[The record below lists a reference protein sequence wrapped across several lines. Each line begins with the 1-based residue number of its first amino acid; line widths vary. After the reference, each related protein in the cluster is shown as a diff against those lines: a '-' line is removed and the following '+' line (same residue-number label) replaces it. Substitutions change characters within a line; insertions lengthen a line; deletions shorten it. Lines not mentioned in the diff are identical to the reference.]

1 MNTGKMRIGLN
12 GNQLK
17 LIAVISMLVDHM
29 AYLFIGVGILT
40 PALQAGEELPA
51 LFLLYRVLRAIG
63 RTAFPV
69 FCFLLVE
76 GFLHT
81 KSRQRYAI
89 RLGLFALIS
98 EIPFDL
104 LTSGTRLFVDWSSQ
118 NVMITLFLGLL
129 MMEVLERL
137 DIRKKNTLDQWRN
150 YSSGIFQLELMAQLF
165 VIFFFCAAAWIVR
178 SDYDYTGIMLIAIFY
193 WFRWDR
199 KQMCIMG
206 FLWMAVLNQIPVY
219 LPTLALSFVLIFLY
233 NGTRGSGKS
242 KYAGY
247 FFYPV
252 HMAALALIYG
262 LV

>member
-1 MNTGKMRIGLN
+1 MRIGFN

-29 AYLFIGVGILT
+29 AYLFIGVGMLT
-40 PALQAGEELPA
+40 PALQAGEEVPA

-63 RTAFPV
+63 RMAFPV

-81 KSRQRYAI
+81 KSRRRYAI
-89 RLGLFALIS
+89 RLGIFSLIS

-104 LTSGTRLFVDWSSQ
+104 LTSGTRLFVDWSSR

-137 DIRKKNTLDQWRN
+137 DIQKKNTLDQGRN

-178 SDYDYTGIMLIAIFY
+178 CDYDYTGIMLIAIFY

-206 FLWMAVLNQIPVY
+206 FLWMAVIEQRLEY
-219 LPTLALSFVLIFLY
+219 LPAFALSFIFIFLY
-233 NGTRGSGKS
+233 NGTRGKWKG

-252 HMAALALIYG
+252 HMAVLALIYG

>member
-1 MNTGKMRIGLN
+1 MNAGKMRIRLN

-17 LIAVISMLVDHM
+17 LIAVVSMIIDHI
-29 AYLFIGVGILT
+29 AYLFIGEGMLA
-40 PALQAGEELPA
+40 PAMQAGKELPA
-51 LFLLYRVLRAIG
+51 FLMLYRVMRVIG
-63 RTAFPV
+63 RIAFPI

-104 LTSGTRLFVDWSSQ
+104 FISGNRFFVNWEFQ
-118 NVMITLFLGLL
+118 NVMITLLLGLIML
-129 MMEVLERL
+129 ELLERL
-137 DIRKKNTLDQWRN
+137 DIRKKNALDQGR
-150 YSSGIFQLELMAQLF
+150 SHISGAFQPELLAQLF
-165 VIFFFCAAAWIVR
+165 VIFLFCAIAWIVR
-178 SDYDYTGIMLIAIFY
+178 CDYGYTGIMLIAIFY

-233 NGTRGSGKS
+233 NGTRGRGKS

>member
-1 MNTGKMRIGLN
+1 MRIGFN

-17 LIAVISMLVDHM
+17 LIAVVSMLVDHM
-29 AYLFIGVGILT
+29 AYLFIGVGMLT
-40 PALQAGEELPA
+40 PALQAGEEVPA

-63 RTAFPV
+63 RMAFPV

-81 KSRQRYAI
+81 KSRRRYAI
-89 RLGLFALIS
+89 RLGIFSLIS

-137 DIRKKNTLDQWRN
+137 DIRKKNILDQGRN

-165 VIFFFCAAAWIVR
+165 VIFFFCVAAWIVR
-178 SDYDYTGIMLIAIFY
+178 CDYDYTGIMLIAIFY

-199 KQMCIMG
+199 KQCALWDFYGWQLSNRVWNIYQHLSCLLFSSFFIMG
-206 FLWMAVLNQIPVY
+206 RGGNGKANMQVI
-219 LPTLALSFVLIFLY
+219 SFIQCTWRCL
-233 NGTRGSGKS
+233 R
-242 KYAGY
+242 
-247 FFYPV
+247 
-252 HMAALALIYG
+252 
-262 LV
+262 

>member
-17 LIAVISMLVDHM
+17 LIAVVSMIIDHI
-29 AYLFIGVGILT
+29 AYLFIGEGMLA
-40 PALQAGEELPA
+40 PAMQAGKELPA
-51 LFLLYRVLRAIG
+51 FLMLYRVMRVIG
-63 RTAFPV
+63 RIAFPI

-104 LTSGTRLFVDWSSQ
+104 FISGNRFFVNWEFQ
-118 NVMITLFLGLL
+118 NVMITLLLGLIML
-129 MMEVLERL
+129 ELLERL
-137 DIRKKNTLDQWRN
+137 DIRKKNALDQGR
-150 YSSGIFQLELMAQLF
+150 SHISGAFQPELLAQLF
-165 VIFFFCAAAWIVR
+165 VIFLFCAIAWIVR
-178 SDYDYTGIMLIAIFY
+178 CDYDYTGIMLIAIFY

-233 NGTRGSGKS
+233 NGTRGRGKS